1 MQIKKGFTVKV
12 KKNFKLSLMLVQNLL
27 LKRRKKKSRKVWTSY
42 GIWMQMLPF
51 LETFESMEI

>member
-1 MQIKKGFTVKV
+1 MIKKKAFTVKV